1 MPGWLSTAQKQLDAT
16 NVPAP
21 AQEAT
26 ATPPEEVEVEAVVAA
41 QEWLAGQVAAKTSS
55 PPSASGSEE
64 ASEEQSK
71 EAAMVYPPNQPD
83 EAVAMASI
91 VMRKEEEAAAVSAS
105 NVMSKVS
112 TGVTESLAQ
121 VVVTD
126 VADGCAASGLVVK
139 GDRLLAINRTRVTD
153 EAQGRVLAKAA
164 VGEIVFS
171 ILRGGAHVAVTGASY
186 FRSSYYPPRPRP
198 LALALAHTFTL
209 TTSTPV
215 LHPPHARPH
224 SLPLALISTADKP
237 KATTLLGITLK
248 NHATATAHIASTL
261 MGKRTEVRLNRLQAL
276 TK

>member
-64 ASEEQSK
+64 ASEEQPK

-91 VMRKEEEAAAVSAS
+91 VMRKQEEAAAVSAS
-105 NVMSKVS
+105 NVMPKVS

-171 ILRGGAHVAVTGASY
+171 ILRGGAHVTVTGAS
-186 FRSSYYPPRPRP
+186 S
-198 LALALAHTFTL
+198 
-209 TTSTPV
+209 
-215 LHPPHARPH
+215 
-224 SLPLALISTADKP
+224 
-237 KATTLLGITLK
+237 
-248 NHATATAHIASTL
+248 
-261 MGKRTEVRLNRLQAL
+261 
-276 TK
+276 